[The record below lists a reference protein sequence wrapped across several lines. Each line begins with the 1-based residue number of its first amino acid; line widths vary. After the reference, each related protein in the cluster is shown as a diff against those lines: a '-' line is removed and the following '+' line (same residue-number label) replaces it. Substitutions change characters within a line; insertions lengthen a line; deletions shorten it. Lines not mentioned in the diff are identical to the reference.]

1 MNSFRYNGLKI
12 ISFQARYA
20 YCYVLLLPCENCY
33 VQKLIYETTIQSKIT
48 MAGEVVP
55 YYTVTAL
62 VPTLK

>member
-1 MNSFRYNGLKI
+1 MVWPNILTSHFLGLTSIWSLKI
-12 ISFQARYA
+12 AKR
-20 YCYVLLLPCENCY
+20 
-33 VQKLIYETTIQSKIT
+33 IQLHSKIT